1 MKPAINDSCIAC
13 GTCEA
18 LCPEVFKVAEVG
30 GKMIATVL
38 EADYAALESKIDES
52 IGACPVQAITKE

>member
-1 MKPAINDSCIAC
+1 MKPTVNDSCIAC

-18 LCPEVFKVAEVG
+18 ICPEVFKVAEVD

-38 EADYAALESKIDES
+38 EADYAALEGKIDES
-52 IGACPVQAITKE
+52 ISACPVQSITKE